1 MSSTQLRRFILGR
14 AVRPYAFAV
23 SMATAV
29 VSWAVLTDQAVGR
42 RLDEWPG
49 HLIGVMGIITVVL
62 LWYGW
67 WARSDVWMTRGLLWS
82 TGVWAGVGTV
92 LSIEGGA
99 VVSGLLAWCWVVASA
114 GAWLLEVD
122 EFRRRGAQ

>member
-1 MSSTQLRRFILGR
+1 MTTTQFRRTLLNR

-23 SMATAV
+23 SLATAV
-29 VSWAVLTDQAVGR
+29 VSYGILTDQAVGR
-42 RLDEWPG
+42 QLDEWPG
-49 HLIGVMGIITVVL
+49 HLIGVMGLVTVVM

-67 WARSDVWMTRGLLWS
+67 WARSDTWMTRGLLWS

-99 VVSGLLAWCWVVASA
+99 WVSGLLAWCWVIASG

-122 EFRRRGAQ
+122 DARRRGVR